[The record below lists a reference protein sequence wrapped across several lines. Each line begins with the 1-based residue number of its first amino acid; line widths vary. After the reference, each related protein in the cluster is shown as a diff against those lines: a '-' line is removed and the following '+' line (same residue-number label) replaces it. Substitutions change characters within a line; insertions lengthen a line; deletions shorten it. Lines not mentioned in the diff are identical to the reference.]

1 MTSQDEDD
9 VKPGFMRTEFFGSS
23 YKTTA
28 PEHSPYQYLYDENMS
43 FYMGQNGTQAGD
55 PEKAAELYIK
65 VAEME
70 IAPDGYRLLRRNP
83 GHLRQYDKADGRNAG
98 NCRYHKKRSS
108 NMSAPFYYLISACI
122 FHHIRSGPSI
132 PSEAAGLPP

>member
-1 MTSQDEDD
+1 MNSARRATVFLPLSLNIEDEDD
-9 VKPGFMRTEFFGSS
+9 VKPGFMRTKFFGSS

-28 PEHSPYQYLYDENMS
+28 PEHSPCQHLYDENRS

-70 IAPDGYRLLRRNP
+70 NP
-83 GHLRQYDKADGRNAG
+83 
-98 NCRYHKKRSS
+98 
-108 NMSAPFYYLISACI
+108 
-122 FHHIRSGPSI
+122 
-132 PSEAAGLPP
+132 